1 MYWTLIYWSL
11 FAVSRVTNGA
21 NDASPLSIHNT
32 PIEIPSLFNWK
43 WKWSLLKILI
53 GIVILVILGG
63 IGGVGYTLTIG
74 KWQKNAER
82 EVFKDSV
89 AYTEQAASFLAKS
102 YKEYNDAETD
112 ADKKTVMEYVIMR
125 YPNLDTDSID
135 NSTLKQFYI
144 KCLNN

>member
-1 MYWTLIYWSL
+1 MSKKLDKEFKEEFNNELREATN
-11 FAVSRVTNGA
+11 VTRKK
-21 NDASPLSIHNT
+21 DT
-32 PIEIPSLFNWK
+32 
-43 WKWSLLKILI
+43 KILI
-53 GIVILVILGG
+53 GVVVLVILCG

-112 ADKKTVMEYVIMR
+112 TDKNAIMEYVTMR

-135 NSTLKQFYI
+135 NSTLKHFYV
-144 KCLNN
+144 KCLNK

>member
-1 MYWTLIYWSL
+1 MSKLDKEFKQDVDKEVREGTYIVRKVGT
-11 FAVSRVTNGA
+11 
-21 NDASPLSIHNT
+21 
-32 PIEIPSLFNWK
+32 
-43 WKWSLLKILI
+43 KILI
-53 GIVILVILGG
+53 AIVVLSILGG
-63 IGGVGYTLTIG
+63 IGGVGYALTIG

-82 EVFKDSV
+82 EVFKSGT

-102 YKEYNDAETD
+102 YKEYNETESD
-112 ADKKTVMEYVIMR
+112 TEKNTIIEYVILR

>member
-1 MYWTLIYWSL
+1 MSKLDKEFKQDVDKEVREGTYVVRKIGT
-11 FAVSRVTNGA
+11 
-21 NDASPLSIHNT
+21 
-32 PIEIPSLFNWK
+32 
-43 WKWSLLKILI
+43 KILI
-53 GIVILVILGG
+53 AIAVLSILGG

-102 YKEYNDAETD
+102 YKEYSDAETET
-112 ADKKTVMEYVIMR
+112 DKNTIMEYVIMR

>member
-1 MYWTLIYWSL
+1 MGKPEKEFKEGFDREFNNSTYASRKTGLAVLI
-11 FAVSRVTNGA
+11 AVV
-21 NDASPLSIHNT
+21 I
-32 PIEIPSLFNWK
+32 I
-43 WKWSLLKILI
+43 
-53 GIVILVILGG
+53 IVLGG
-63 IGGVGYTLTIG
+63 IIGVGYTLTIG
-74 KWQKNAER
+74 KAQKNAER

-102 YKEYNDAETD
+102 YKEYNDAESD
-112 ADKKTVMEYVIMR
+112 EDKTAVMEYVILR

>member
-1 MYWTLIYWSL
+1 MRSKLDKDFKNEFDNYLQEGIY
-11 FAVSRVTNGA
+11 VTRKVGVR
-21 NDASPLSIHNT
+21 
-32 PIEIPSLFNWK
+32 
-43 WKWSLLKILI
+43 ILI
-53 GIVILVILGG
+53 AIAVVVVLTG
-63 IGGVGYTLTIG
+63 IGGVGYTLTVG

-102 YKEYNDAETD
+102 YREYNDAETD
-112 ADKKTVMEYVIMR
+112 KDKDTIMEYVIMR

-135 NSTLKQFYI
+135 NDSLKQFYI

>member
-1 MYWTLIYWSL
+1 MRKDEQINMSKLDKQFKEEFDNELREETYVFRKIGVRIL
-11 FAVSRVTNGA
+11 AA
-21 NDASPLSIHNT
+21 
-32 PIEIPSLFNWK
+32 
-43 WKWSLLKILI
+43 ILI
-53 GIVILVILGG
+53 ITFLSGAGY
-63 IGGVGYTLTIG
+63 VGYTYTIG

-89 AYTEQAASFLAKS
+89 AYTEQVASFLAKS
-102 YKEYNDAETD
+102 YKEYNDAEND
-112 ADKKTVMEYVIMR
+112 SDKKSIMEYVIMR

>member
-1 MYWTLIYWSL
+1 MRSKLDKDFKNEFDNELREGTY
-11 FAVSRVTNGA
+11 VTRKIG
-21 NDASPLSIHNT
+21 IR
-32 PIEIPSLFNWK
+32 
-43 WKWSLLKILI
+43 ILI
-53 GIVILVILGG
+53 AIAVVVVLAG
-63 IGGVGYTLTIG
+63 IGGVGYTLTVG

-112 ADKKTVMEYVIMR
+112 NDKDTIMEYVIMR
-125 YPNLDTDSID
+125 YPNFDTDSID
-135 NSTLKQFYI
+135 NNTLRQFYI

>member
-1 MYWTLIYWSL
+1 MNKKLNKDFKEEFDNELREATY
-11 FAVSRVTNGA
+11 VTHKVGVR
-21 NDASPLSIHNT
+21 
-32 PIEIPSLFNWK
+32 
-43 WKWSLLKILI
+43 ILI
-53 GIVILVILGG
+53 GIVALILLGG
-63 IGGVGYTLTIG
+63 IGGVVYTRTIG
-74 KWQKNAER
+74 KAQKNAER

-112 ADKKTVMEYVIMR
+112 ANKKTIMEYVIMR
-125 YPNLDTDSID
+125 YPNLDTSSID

>member
-1 MYWTLIYWSL
+1 MSKKLDREFKEEFDSDFREMSYASRKFGIKLIIWTMS
-11 FAVSRVTNGA
+11 
-21 NDASPLSIHNT
+21 
-32 PIEIPSLFNWK
+32 
-43 WKWSLLKILI
+43 ILI
-53 GIVILVILGG
+53 LFGIFG
-63 IGGVGYTLTIG
+63 IGYTITIG

-112 ADKKTVMEYVIMR
+112 TDKKTIMEYVIMR

-135 NSTLKQFYI
+135 NNTLRQFYI

>member
-1 MYWTLIYWSL
+1 MSKLDKEFKQDVDKEVREGTYIVRKVGT
-11 FAVSRVTNGA
+11 
-21 NDASPLSIHNT
+21 
-32 PIEIPSLFNWK
+32 
-43 WKWSLLKILI
+43 KILI
-53 GIVILVILGG
+53 AIAVLAILGG

-89 AYTEQAASFLAKS
+89 TYTEQAASFLAKS
-102 YKEYNDAETD
+102 YKEYNEAENDTE
-112 ADKKTVMEYVIMR
+112 KNTIMEYVILR
-125 YPNLDTDSID
+125 YPNLDMDSID